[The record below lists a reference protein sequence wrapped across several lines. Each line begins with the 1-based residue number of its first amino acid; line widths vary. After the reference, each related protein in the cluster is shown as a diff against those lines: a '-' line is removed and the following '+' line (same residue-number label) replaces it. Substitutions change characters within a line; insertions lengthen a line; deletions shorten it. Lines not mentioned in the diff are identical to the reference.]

1 MYTFCCYSWL
11 VGWGGEDDEMF
22 SRITRLGLVPEA
34 PTEGSIE
41 DMEDMNLQQK
51 LAVLKQHKLWQCM
64 NRYELKDE
72 HEISW
77 SSNGLKDLSYELLK
91 RTELD
96 RFCSKVT
103 VDVKLNGHWSDCM
116 CGVDDKQMMPNNNY
130 SSVASNSKKRS
141 LPSSS

>member
-1 MYTFCCYSWL
+1 
-11 VGWGGEDDEMF
+11 MF

-34 PTEGSIE
+34 PAEGSIE
-41 DMEDMNLQQK
+41 DM
-51 LAVLKQHKLWQCM
+51 QHKLWQCM

-72 HEISW
+72 HETSW
-77 SSNGLKDLSYELLK
+77 RSNGLIDLSYELLK

-116 CGVDDKQMMPNNNY
+116 CGVDDKQMMPNNKY